1 MSVVVAHS
9 NILFAFSHPPFLSV
23 RTGQDS
29 NNALKQ
35 SVEYNSMLRSISRTP
50 VGIAASV
57 QRETVRTLMTSLP
70 STDRARS
77 SALGA
82 IRGSGSSK
90 DMLDISNLEEFQF
103 DDSTTVG
110 YDALEAQ
117 REIRKYL
124 RITKYEL
131 PKLKDFVKPFQP
143 PTKTQILRFRT
154 STYIGEP
161 NHPAAPKVVLTV
173 DTKSLPL
180 TNPELH
186 KFLLLVG
193 PRYDPTKGEIK
204 MSCEKFQD
212 RSQNFK
218 WLSDT
223 LDKLINEAKK
233 DPESV
238 SDVPLDLRH
247 AAKSIKP
254 KIRFPKEWN
263 RPVKNT

>member
-1 MSVVVAHS
+1 
-9 NILFAFSHPPFLSV
+9 
-23 RTGQDS
+23 
-29 NNALKQ
+29 
-35 SVEYNSMLRSISRTP
+35 MLRSITRTP
-50 VGIAASV
+50 LGMAASA
-57 QRETVRTLMTSLP
+57 QKLAVRTLMTSLP
-70 STDRARS
+70 ASDRPRS
-77 SALGA
+77 SAMGA
-82 IRGSGSSK
+82 IRSSGSSK
-90 DMLDISNLEEFQF
+90 DMLDITNLEEFQF
-103 DDSTTVG
+103 DDSATIG
-110 YDALEAQ
+110 HDYLETQ
-117 REIRKYL
+117 REVRKYL

-131 PKLKDFVKPFQP
+131 PKLKAYVKPFQP

-161 NHPAAPKVVLTV
+161 NHPAARKVVLTV

-193 PRYDPTKGEIK
+193 PRYDPVKEQIK
-204 MSCEKFQD
+204 MTCEKFQD

-233 DPESV
+233 EPESV

-247 AAKSIKP
+247 AAKNMRP
-254 KIRFPKEWN
+254 KVRFPKEWN
-263 RPVKNT
+263 RPTTAATTSTSTTTTTTETA

>member
-1 MSVVVAHS
+1 
-9 NILFAFSHPPFLSV
+9 
-23 RTGQDS
+23 
-29 NNALKQ
+29 
-35 SVEYNSMLRSISRTP
+35 
-50 VGIAASV
+50 
-57 QRETVRTLMTSLP
+57 MTSLP
-70 STDRARS
+70 CADRARS

-82 IRGSGSSK
+82 VRKTGGSGNT
-90 DMLDISNLEEFQF
+90 LDINNLEEFQF
-103 DDSTTVG
+103 DDSTTAG
-110 YDALEAQ
+110 HDTIETQ

-124 RITKYEL
+124 RITKYDL
-131 PKLKDFVKPFQP
+131 PKLKAFAKPFQP
-143 PTKTQILRFRT
+143 PSMTQILRFRT
-154 STYIGEP
+154 STYVGEP

-193 PRYDPTKGEIK
+193 TRYNPVDGQVKF
-204 MSCEKFQD
+204 SCEKFQD

-233 DPESV
+233 EPEAV

-247 AAKSIKP
+247 AAKNIKP
-254 KIRFPKEWN
+254 KLQFPKEWN
-263 RPVKNT
+263 RPVKKET

>member
-1 MSVVVAHS
+1 
-9 NILFAFSHPPFLSV
+9 
-23 RTGQDS
+23 
-29 NNALKQ
+29 
-35 SVEYNSMLRSISRTP
+35 MLRSITRTP
-50 VGIAASV
+50 TPTGVASLV
-57 QRETVRTLMTSLP
+57 QKQAVRTLMTSLP

-82 IRGSGSSK
+82 IRSAGATG
-90 DMLDISNLEEFQF
+90 DMLNINNLEEFQF
-103 DDSTTVG
+103 DDSTTSG
-110 YDALEAQ
+110 HNTLETQ

-131 PKLKDFVKPFQP
+131 PKLKNFVKPFQP
-143 PTKTQILRFRT
+143 PSRTQILRFRT

-161 NHPAAPKVVLTV
+161 NHPVAPKVVLTV

-193 PRYDPTKGEIK
+193 SRYDPVKEQVK

-223 LDKLINEAKK
+223 LDKLIDEAKK
-233 DPESV
+233 DPEAV

-247 AAKSIKP
+247 AAKNIKP
-254 KIRFPKEWN
+254 KVRFPKEWN
-263 RPVKNT
+263 RPVKST

>member
-1 MSVVVAHS
+1 
-9 NILFAFSHPPFLSV
+9 
-23 RTGQDS
+23 
-29 NNALKQ
+29 
-35 SVEYNSMLRSISRTP
+35 MLRSISRTP
-50 VGIAASV
+50 VGIATLA
-57 QRETVRTLMTSLP
+57 QKGAVRTLMTSLP
-70 STDRARS
+70 SADRARS

-82 IRGSGSSK
+82 IRGAGNAK
-90 DMLDISNLEEFQF
+90 DMMDISNLEEFQF
-103 DDSTTVG
+103 DDSTTPG
-110 YDALEAQ
+110 YDTLAAQ
-117 REIRKYL
+117 KEIRKYL

-131 PKLKDFVKPFQP
+131 PKLKAFIRPFQP

-173 DTKSLPL
+173 NTKSLPL
-180 TNPELH
+180 TNVELH

-193 PRYDPTKGEIK
+193 PRYDPTKEEIK

-233 DPESV
+233 EPESV

-247 AAKSIKP
+247 AAKNIKP
-254 KIRFPKEWN
+254 RVQFPKEWN
-263 RPVKNT
+263 RPVKNA

>member
-1 MSVVVAHS
+1 MA
-9 NILFAFSHPPFLSV
+9 
-23 RTGQDS
+23 
-29 NNALKQ
+29 ALVQKQ
-35 SVEYNSMLRSISRTP
+35 
-50 VGIAASV
+50 A
-57 QRETVRTLMTSLP
+57 VRTLMTTLP
-70 STDRARS
+70 TTDRARS
-77 SALGA
+77 TALGA
-82 IRGSGSSK
+82 IRSAGNNK
-90 DMLDISNLEEFQF
+90 DMMDISNLEDFQF
-103 DDSTTVG
+103 DDSATIGHDT
-110 YDALEAQ
+110 LEEQ

-131 PKLKDFVKPFQP
+131 PKLKEFVKPFQP
-143 PTKTQILRFRT
+143 PSKTQILRFRT

-161 NHPAAPKVVLTV
+161 NHPAAPKVVLTI
-173 DTKSLPL
+173 DLKSLPL

-193 PRYDPTKGEIK
+193 PRYDPVKKEIK

-233 DPESV
+233 DPEAV

-247 AAKSIKP
+247 AAKSMKP
-254 KIRFPKEWN
+254 KVRFPKEWN
-263 RPVKNT
+263 RPVVAVAAKNVPAATTTAIPEIASATA